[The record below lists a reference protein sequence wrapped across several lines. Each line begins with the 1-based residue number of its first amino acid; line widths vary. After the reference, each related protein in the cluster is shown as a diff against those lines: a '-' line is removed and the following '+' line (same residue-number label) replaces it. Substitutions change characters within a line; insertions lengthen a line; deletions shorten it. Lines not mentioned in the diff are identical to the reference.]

1 MMENGFYQMNSEVLR
16 FKVGKDKDK
25 DKEKIMFNQY
35 LMRKENLQRISAN
48 LPRGQFNITVRTTAM
63 DLNITHAKAQ
73 RLLKEFVRI
82 KVIELIRAGGKDR
95 TPSIYSYITA
105 KGNTV
110 ADTVIDTENDTEN
123 DTVKSINITLLDGTN
138 DNVTDTLNE
147 YVSDTSKKENLKR
160 ELKKNL
166 NNEEEEGKQN
176 YDLISLC
183 KAFKDAK
190 GDLSQAAQIE
200 LRKLLKLYS
209 RNLIIKA
216 IEEMVLRAD
225 KPNLKYL
232 INTLKDWKSRGLISI
247 QDASEG
253 IAEHELNNFKA
264 REILQKK
271 KIKSIKNENFNKNH
285 TNNYKKTQKRSFNDY
300 EQRSYDFDELE
311 KKLLG
316 WS

>member
-1 MMENGFYQMNSEVLR
+1 MDNGFYQMNSEVLR
-16 FKVGKDKDK
+16 FKVGKDK

-110 ADTVIDTENDTEN
+110 ADTVIDTENDT
-123 DTVKSINITLLDGTN
+123 VKSINITLLDGTN

-166 NNEEEEGKQN
+166 NNEEEEEEEEGKQN

-264 REILQKK
+264 REILQKN

-285 TNNYKKTQKRSFNDY
+285 TNNYKKTQKGSFNDY